1 LQCTTISSDF
11 SQSNF
16 IPFVFRSRSR
26 KFWKGR
32 SWSRSLIFYLR
43 LRNLGG
49 FLPECPQTCRKKFWV
64 TDCANFFSL
73 KTVFGMTS
81 KGLYVIW
88 GFGYRVGAVFSNQ
101 SRLGA
106 IFASIFREFAFIY
119 KDFVKVFTDFPQ
131 ISTDIVPILR
141 DLAQIFTR
149 SKLLGVRLHPCI
161 SVCYIT
167 DSLTFVPTVLNLF
180 FVCLHA
186 RKSLK
191 SQ

>member
-1 LQCTTISSDF
+1 LESESDILPPTPQPWWIFARMSPNLPEKNLGHLLCEFFLIEDRFCDDLQ
-11 SQSNF
+11 
-16 IPFVFRSRSR
+16 
-26 KFWKGR
+26 
-32 SWSRSLIFYLR
+32 RSLCD
-43 LRNLGG
+43 LG
-49 FLPECPQTCRKKFWV
+49 LWHR
-64 TDCANFFSL
+64 A
-73 KTVFGMTS
+73 
-81 KGLYVIW
+81 
-88 GFGYRVGAVFSNQ
+88 GAVFSNQ

-131 ISTDIVPILR
+131 ISIDIVPILR